1 MQIRVR
7 ERSVDRSS
15 SDGREDYAERQ
26 PVALFLSHETR
37 FYWISSFSS
46 LLQTVSWDSASGW
59 SHLTWTP
66 SSAIGRGLVGVLF
79 TLCHRRQKETRFMC
93 PQQTRSNHAA
103 SPRSFQYWFT
113 LEHGKVF
120 WRKLKGNSVHN
131 SASSRSVD
139 YYQDLSDISMDSSSL
154 PTDFFSSMKWDQS
167 SCSTLLCRPSM
178 RMLHLAP
185 LKELILIDSASSM
198 NEWLGWICERI
209 VDSFYMTQ
217 SPHTTSGGHGW
228 LHSLRSQIHQ
238 QMQEDEM
245 RAPQVR
251 AFDLN
256 GHH

>member
-7 ERSVDRSS
+7 ERSFNRSS

-59 SHLTWTP
+59 SHLTWNP
-66 SSAIGRGLVGVLF
+66 STAIGRGLVGVLF

-185 LKELILIDSASSM
+185 LKEWS
-198 NEWLGWICERI
+198 
-209 VDSFYMTQ
+209 
-217 SPHTTSGGHGW
+217 
-228 LHSLRSQIHQ
+228 
-238 QMQEDEM
+238 
-245 RAPQVR
+245 
-251 AFDLN
+251 
-256 GHH
+256 